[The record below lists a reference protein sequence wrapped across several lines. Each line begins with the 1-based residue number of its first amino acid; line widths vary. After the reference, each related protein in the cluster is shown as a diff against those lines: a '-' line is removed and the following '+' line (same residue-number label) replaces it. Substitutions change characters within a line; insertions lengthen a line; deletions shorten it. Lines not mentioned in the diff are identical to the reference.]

1 MVHQVFN
8 IPITSF
14 GLSSKKILV
23 SKYTPT
29 KCICTNKDLFG
40 RQGIMGWGE
49 QYVHGVLCSLSKK
62 ANLCGFRSFFGCFF
76 HKKFAIPEWKRPGGD
91 NYLNMDL
98 ETNYY
103 ISNFFMHMHGN
114 GIMYCDFVRVL
125 GVEISCY
132 QIFNTT
138 NVGEKCIFHTVLKF
152 YEGKFMG
159 MIVFNNYLCNIPS
172 VIK

>member
-1 MVHQVFN
+1 MFMGFYVLFPKRPTYVDL
-8 IPITSF
+8 
-14 GLSSKKILV
+14 GV
-23 SKYTPT
+23 S
-29 KCICTNKDLFG
+29 LGAFS
-40 RQGIMGWGE
+40 
-49 QYVHGVLCSLSKK
+49 V
-62 ANLCGFRSFFGCFF
+62 
-76 HKKFAIPEWKRPGGD
+76 KKFAIPEWKRPGGD

-152 YEGKFMG
+152 YEGKFIG